1 MRYLKT
7 IFFLTFISLFIMGS
21 GTKEIKLTEG
31 IQPGNLAPGIDL
43 QEINLNG
50 KKTVL
55 LQFWAAYDGKSRA
68 LNTQMHNVIAHLETD
83 NIQLVSVSLDES
95 KAVFEGIV
103 KADGLNPATQF
114 NEPMGR
120 NSEVFKTY
128 RLKAGFN
135 NWLINSDG
143 VIVAKD
149 VNPKEITGYIANLN
163 SGN

>member
-7 IFFLTFISLFIMGS
+7 IFFLTFISLFLIGS

-43 QEINLNG
+43 QDINLTG
-50 KKTVL
+50 KNYVL

-68 LNTQMHNVIAHLETD
+68 LNTQMHNVITNLETD
-83 NIQLVSVSLDES
+83 AVQLVSVSLDES

-103 KADGLNPATQF
+103 KTDGLNPATQF
-114 NEPMGR
+114 NESRGR

-143 VIVAKD
+143 IIVAKD
-149 VNPKEITGYIANLN
+149 VHPKEINGFLANLH